1 MERERATSM
10 PERAALM
17 LDRYKKGE
25 IQSNT
30 GQTLV
35 EIELET
41 YLEWTIPI
49 GASSL
54 DGGAS
59 SFDVRPVQ
67 NWRNSTAET

>member
-1 MERERATSM
+1 MR
-10 PERAALM
+10 ERAALM
-17 LDRYKKGE
+17 LDRYNKGE

-35 EIELET
+35 EIQLET
-41 YLEWTIPI
+41 YLEWTIPMR

-59 SFDVRPVQ
+59 SFDVRPAQ
-67 NWRNSTAET
+67 NWRNSMIQPLRLDPS